1 MVHRLS
7 LAGIAALFL
16 FVASAPALALAASR
30 TPAGYATIAA
40 IARRDV
46 VDLGRAGIATPVHVT
61 LTLAYRHEAD
71 LDELVRLQGTPGSP
85 LFGRFITPAQFAAY
99 FSPSIADY
107 ARVVSSLQMAG
118 FRVTPDSADRDVID
132 ADAPAPVAEHYF
144 ATEIHQVAQ
153 AGHGIRYANVRPATM
168 PQAIAANVTAVLGL
182 DNLVKFES
190 ARSSDVPAN
199 DAVFQPAQ
207 AKPLGGP
214 IERTSSSGTFEGLYP
229 TGLAIAYT
237 YPTQSG
243 YNGKG
248 HAIAIVIDSDLAN
261 HDIVTYWTAAGIK
274 RTGSFARV
282 LVNGSNPGVTADVG
296 ETAIDVDMATSLAPG
311 ANVYLYLVSGL
322 TDTTIE
328 DAYDLAVKNGKLD
341 VVSSSFGSC
350 ELSDTQFASA
360 TNAVAVKGGSEGMT
374 FTASTGDSGGDCRSG
389 SAFEP
394 DIVNSPASNP
404 AFLAIGGTTLTI
416 DPTTGARISETA
428 WGPGGDS
435 GGAGGGVSS
444 YWPLPSYQ
452 KGVDG
457 IAVVPTIK
465 VKPPGTQ
472 PKSGFAGRNVPDIA
486 LDASDRGTSYVAI
499 YYARGG
505 WTAGG
510 GTSVASPMYAALIAD
525 QNQQKNALSGVAN
538 YALYAA
544 YTNKGAQPAGIYG
557 TQFFDVTS
565 GSIGAGWT
573 AKTGYDQ
580 ATGIGSVLNGAL

>member
-1 MVHRLS
+1 
-7 LAGIAALFL
+7 
-16 FVASAPALALAASR
+16 
-30 TPAGYATIAA
+30 
-40 IARRDV
+40 
-46 VDLGRAGIATPVHVT
+46 
-61 LTLAYRHEAD
+61 
-71 LDELVRLQGTPGSP
+71 
-85 LFGRFITPAQFAAY
+85 
-99 FSPSIADY
+99 
-107 ARVVSSLQMAG
+107 
-118 FRVTPDSADRDVID
+118 
-132 ADAPAPVAEHYF
+132 
-144 ATEIHQVAQ
+144 
-153 AGHGIRYANVRPATM
+153 
-168 PQAIAANVTAVLGL
+168 
-182 DNLVKFES
+182 
-190 ARSSDVPAN
+190 
-199 DAVFQPAQ
+199 
-207 AKPLGGP
+207 
-214 IERTSSSGTFEGLYP
+214 
-229 TGLAIAYT
+229 
-237 YPTQSG
+237 
-243 YNGKG
+243 
-248 HAIAIVIDSDLAN
+248 
-261 HDIVTYWTAAGIK
+261 
-274 RTGSFARV
+274 
-282 LVNGSNPGVTADVG
+282 
-296 ETAIDVDMATSLAPG
+296 
-311 ANVYLYLVSGL
+311 
-322 TDTTIE
+322 
-328 DAYDLAVKNGKLD
+328 
-341 VVSSSFGSC
+341 
-350 ELSDTQFASA
+350 
-360 TNAVAVKGGSEGMT
+360 
-374 FTASTGDSGGDCRSG
+374 
-389 SAFEP
+389 
-394 DIVNSPASNP
+394 
-404 AFLAIGGTTLTI
+404 LTI